1 MSELWRLSGSE
12 VARLVRTRKVSA
24 REVADAALERLD
36 SVNARITAIARWAPI
51 PLRLIVGFGFIQ
63 HGFAKLSKGPDT
75 FAAILHALAVPA
87 PHFVVW
93 ITILTEL
100 LGGLA
105 ILLGAFVVP
114 SESAD
119 GSAFVSGDFYCA
131 SALRV

>member
-1 MSELWRLSGSE
+1 MSELRRLSGSE

-36 SVNARITAIARWAPI
+36 SVNPRITAIARWAPI

-93 ITILTEL
+93 ITD
-100 LGGLA
+100 
-105 ILLGAFVVP
+105 GAARRLSNTSGRLRVP